1 MIHNM
6 IKGGMMYKP
15 INYQCDNFPN
25 LQLGLDLINIFGL
38 QVRCQD
44 PNQANAS
51 RLIL

>member
-1 MIHNM
+1 M